1 MELVKN
7 IASGKYFIVVDDAD
21 EQAIMVITPEGKV
34 KSLERRLFGPQ
45 VSVENGFSDLDRRLT
60 QRQLDKYGEYEAYV
74 D

>member
-7 IASGKYFIVVDDAD
+7 IASGKYFIVVDEPD

-45 VSVENGFSDLDRRLT
+45 VRVENGFSDLDRRLT